1 MGLRLTGVAI
11 GAQLGVT
18 EALVGVVLGQ
28 VVATAAVGAAG
39 LASFRKFPAA
49 RPAPLA
55 EDRPGIVRFV
65 LQSSFATG
73 MLSLRTALAPLLLG
87 AVASPRELGFF
98 KIAQAPQQGLAA
110 LSSPARMILLT
121 EQTRDWERGRH
132 ADVVRGV
139 VRYMRG
145 AAALMA
151 VTVPFFYW
159 LMPDLIRIVFKSKFA
174 AAVVPARIILF
185 AAAIQLVLGWTK
197 SIPVSIGRPNLR
209 ILAHGIETVVLL
221 PLVVVFGAAWQATG
235 AAIALLV
242 STIVFA
248 LVWAVLFEQLRRS
261 VASGRTLA
269 RAEEA
274 VVS

>member
-1 MGLRLTGVAI
+1 M
-11 GAQLGVT
+11 
-18 EALVGVVLGQ
+18 
-28 VVATAAVGAAG
+28 
-39 LASFRKFPAA
+39 
-49 RPAPLA
+49 
-55 EDRPGIVRFV
+55 
-65 LQSSFATG
+65 
-73 MLSLRTALAPLLLG
+73 
-87 AVASPRELGFF
+87 
-98 KIAQAPQQGLAA
+98 
-110 LSSPARMILLT
+110 
-121 EQTRDWERGRH
+121 
-132 ADVVRGV
+132 VRGV

-209 ILAHGIETVVLL
+209 ILAHGIETAVLL

-242 STIVFA
+242 SSIVFA